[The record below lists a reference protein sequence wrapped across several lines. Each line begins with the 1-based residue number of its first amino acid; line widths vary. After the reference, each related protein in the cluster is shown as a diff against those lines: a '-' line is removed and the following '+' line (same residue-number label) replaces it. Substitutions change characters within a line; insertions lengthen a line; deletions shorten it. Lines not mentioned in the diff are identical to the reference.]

1 MASLDKYTHCTC
13 GGNPFL
19 SLLWWLHKVCRGICS
34 PFLNC
39 SMLTEC
45 TFPFFDLSIFFP
57 NFFLIYFAFLPSKK
71 AGQGGDRATVGP
83 SGHRACWESEHLALH
98 SHWDYAV
105 KGNRL
110 NHAVKQVFTG
120 LHYNVIFSPPL
131 SFSILLLSVPSESLD
146 FFRLMIFDRQE
157 RYAWWSSTYCT
168 SGNSVSGGKCLEN
181 TKEMWRPIK
190 THLLFYQTR
199 EINEKG

>member
-1 MASLDKYTHCTC
+1 MASLDKHTHCTC

-45 TFPFFDLSIFFP
+45 TFLLFDLSIFFP
-57 NFFLIYFAFLPSKK
+57 NFFLISFAFLPSKK

-98 SHWDYAV
+98 SQWDYAV

-131 SFSILLLSVPSESLD
+131 SFSILLLSVSQRKSWFLQADDIWSAGEV
-146 FFRLMIFDRQE
+146 RLMIQYILHVWELCIR
-157 RYAWWSSTYCT
+157 RKMSR
-168 SGNSVSGGKCLEN
+168 K
-181 TKEMWRPIK
+181 
-190 THLLFYQTR
+190 H
-199 EINEKG
+199 